1 MKMIRYNLAILASL
15 MLAIPLAATAQKNF
29 NPRAAVE
36 AFDSTISVY
45 NANKKM
51 IEGLAEVICKK
62 AEYHPQVMTGI
73 ARAFFHN
80 YGYGYAQQGFKYL
93 NQVLAQH
100 PNYAPAYVLMG
111 NLYTSDN
118 LSARKTNGLSDGIG
132 YRIKNEEGESL
143 TDSAYYWYQ
152 KAIDVDPQNPVGYE
166 NYAISLAFE
175 EQTKDPSERSV
186 GRIESLLKKCAE
198 HNNGYSVEWGM
209 IKALETAGLYSFTPD
224 YYARL
229 DITTMSEEQLSNY
242 AETAMSFGRWE
253 DLEKVSN
260 LLFEEDQDNPKYI
273 RWSMLSCLQNGV
285 TLYGHSENHADS
297 TLAQE
302 KLKRVDELWQRL
314 KEVETNDNLNEVD
327 YTRVAQSYR
336 LRGLLNESAE
346 IYSHLSSVDSLQSKH
361 KNYLGHLV
369 AIYRDLKKWDEAEQI
384 HKRLISM
391 AETDEEKIQRNFNYA
406 FMYYQKGRQ
415 LGDDP
420 DAKRE
425 AYITGNEILKK
436 MYATLPVKT
445 VSYYND
451 LRTIRLVMCWTPF
464 LYYYN
469 IEPNDQYKTSKGK
482 TYAEQIIEVAN
493 DEYLTENDYRDI
505 AYASHYLANYY
516 MATQAFDRAKVYFDM
531 ILKYGEGYS
540 IYAQAES
547 ALKNLRSNK
556 QSSRRRR

>member
-1 MKMIRYNLAILASL
+1 MKKIRYNLAIFASL
-15 MLAIPLAATAQKNF
+15 MLAMPLAATAQRNF

-51 IEGLAEVICKK
+51 IEELAEDICKK
-62 AEYHPQVMTGI
+62 ADYHPQVMTGI

-80 YGYGYAQQGFKYL
+80 YGYGYAEQGFRYL
-93 NQVLAQH
+93 NQVLDQH
-100 PNYAPAYVLMG
+100 SNYAPAYVLMG

-166 NYAISLAFE
+166 NYAITLAWE
-175 EQTKDPSERSV
+175 ERGKTERSV
-186 GRIESLLKKCAE
+186 GRVESVLKKCAE
-198 HNNGYSVEWGM
+198 QNTGYSVEWGM
-209 IKALETAGLYSFTPD
+209 IKALEAAGLFSFTPD
-224 YYARL
+224 YYAKL
-229 DITTMSEEQLSNY
+229 DITTMSEEQLSDY
-242 AETAMSFGRWE
+242 AETAMSFSRWK

-260 LLFEEDQDNPKYI
+260 LLLENDQENPKYI
-273 RWSMLSCLQNGV
+273 RWSMLSNLQNGRE
-285 TLYGHSENHADS
+285 LYGKAENQVDS
-297 TLAQE
+297 TLAKE
-302 KLKRVDELWQRL
+302 KLKRVDELWQML
-314 KEVETNDNLNEVD
+314 KNVETNEELSEVD

-336 LRGLLNESAE
+336 LLEKLNESAD
-346 IYSHLSSVDSLQSKH
+346 IYNHLLTVDSLQSSYKS
-361 KNYLGHLV
+361 YLGQLV

-415 LGDDP
+415 LSDDP

-469 IEPNDQYKTSKGK
+469 IEPNDQFKTSEGK
-482 TYAEQIIEVAN
+482 TYAEQIIEVAE
-493 DEYLTENDYRDI
+493 DDFLTENDYRDI
-505 AYASHYLANYY
+505 AYAAHYLGNYY
-516 MATQAFDRAKVYFDM
+516 LSVNDIDKAKEYFEK
-531 ILKYGEGYS
+531 ILKYGEGYG